1 DNREPGL
8 ADIEDIRL
16 PVTMIKTDIYDGA
29 WTTSLIAI
37 PEIRFSKNPPIGN
50 DFYTAFS
57 SLSGQALL
65 VEDDEPEDFADT
77 SWAASVTG
85 IFSGWDISFNA
96 ARTWRDQPYVAPAP
110 YNGNPTSTLLQS
122 TFKHSRITLLGAG
135 GNLTHGA
142 WLYKWEAA
150 YIDGIDYTTAS
161 PLTITLPTLGPT
173 TVPFPTDTTETSRVD
188 ILAGVDYF
196 GIADTTLS
204 VEIANR
210 HIRNFSDN
218 MSPFYEYR
226 DMMETAVRATRSLW
240 HDRLNLTAVGTAFG
254 ERAQYGSLIRL
265 EADYEWMDGLNM
277 KAGVVTYQYG
287 ERPPFTH
294 IEDNDR
300 VFAEVK
306 YSF

>member
-1 DNREPGL
+1 
-8 ADIEDIRL
+8 
-16 PVTMIKTDIYDGA
+16 
-29 WTTSLIAI
+29 
-37 PEIRFSKNPPIGN
+37 
-50 DFYTAFS
+50 
-57 SLSGQALL
+57 
-65 VEDDEPEDFADT
+65 
-77 SWAASVTG
+77 
-85 IFSGWDISFNA
+85 
-96 ARTWRDQPYVAPAP
+96 
-110 YNGNPTSTLLQS
+110 
-122 TFKHSRITLLGAG
+122 
-135 GNLTHGA
+135 
-142 WLYKWEAA
+142 
-150 YIDGIDYTTAS
+150 
-161 PLTITLPTLGPT
+161 
-173 TVPFPTDTTETSRVD
+173 VPFPTDTTETSRVD